1 MLFRSMEFDRQVI
14 GLRAEK
20 SSLEQRLKDAQSAQ
34 NSNASAG
41 PGGPDPKMVKELE
54 ELRAKLKEYEV
65 IEDDLANLKKF
76 QKENEEL
83 KARISQLESGG
94 AALKVIPGGAPAP
107 EATTTIPS
115 ATQKIETPV
124 EKVSAA
130 PAPVAAA
137 PAPAQPETNT
147 NVLAPVNPGD
157 GDSSK
162 KKEEELLS
170 EFEKMLAS

>member
-1 MLFRSMEFDRQVI
+1 MLFRS
-14 GLRAEK
+14 
-20 SSLEQRLKDAQSAQ
+20 
-34 NSNASAG
+34 
-41 PGGPDPKMVKELE
+41 
-54 ELRAKLKEYEV
+54 
-65 IEDDLANLKKF
+65 
-76 QKENEEL
+76 
-83 KARISQLESGG
+83 G